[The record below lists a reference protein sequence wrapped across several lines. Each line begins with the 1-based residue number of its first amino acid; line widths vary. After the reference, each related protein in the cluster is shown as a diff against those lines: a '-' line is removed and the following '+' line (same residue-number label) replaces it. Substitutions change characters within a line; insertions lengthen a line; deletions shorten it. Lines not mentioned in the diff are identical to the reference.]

1 MPNILSIDK
10 KKRFPFG
17 GFSFYIL
24 KKKYYF
30 MSTKIKDAILISN
43 VTDSIKIPVG
53 NTSDETQP
61 LAISVEQLKYHIN
74 SNLSTVATTGSYNNL
89 TDKPDLNIYAKVS
102 TLNAN
107 YYNKTEIDSMIGS
120 GGGGGGSDFSME
132 FVDKLPLEGKAN
144 TFYFVKSEF
153 PQEQNS
159 YNEYVWNEKEQVY
172 EIVSKSNY
180 ITEKDL
186 PTVYDSQITIKQGS
200 VTKGTFTLNQSG
212 NATINLDGNE
222 DFVTVSTDQTITGT
236 KTFNKQISID
246 TNDYDVR
253 FLAKFN
259 NLTLGTLP
267 TSNVLVGFRSCD
279 SLNKE
284 FANINCSYNTQGR
297 ISSNFYV
304 NNQNGV
310 VGRLGIYI
318 DKDGSKAYTI
328 APTPATDDNSTKI
341 ATTAFVKAQGYV
353 SSTNTRSLLITYE
366 DGTQETIKVYTA

>member
-1 MPNILSIDK
+1 MASV
-10 KKRFPFG
+10 
-17 GFSFYIL
+17 
-24 KKKYYF
+24 
-30 MSTKIKDAILISN
+30 KIKDSIILEN
-43 VTDSIKIPVG
+43 VTSELKIPVG
-53 NTSDETQP
+53 NAGDEVNP
-61 LAISVEQLKYHIN
+61 LALTVGQIKDFTLTG
-74 SNLSTVATTGSYNNL
+74 LSTVATSGSYNDLLN
-89 TDKPDLNIYAKVS
+89 KPDLNTYAKVS

-107 YYNKTEIDSMIGS
+107 YYNKTEIDALIT
-120 GGGGGGSDFSME
+120 GGEGGDFIKMK
-132 FVDKLPLEGKAN
+132 FVDKLPEKGEAN

-153 PQEQNS
+153 PQEQNL

-172 EIVSKSNY
+172 EIVSKTDY
-180 ITEKDL
+180 ITSKDL
-186 PTVYDSQITIKQGS
+186 PSVYDSQITIKQGS

-212 NATINLDGNE
+212 NATITLDGNE

-267 TSNVLVGFRSCD
+267 TSNVFIGFRSCD
-279 SLNKE
+279 SLGKE

-341 ATTAFVKAQGYV
+341 ATTEFVKAQGYV
-353 SSTNTRSLLITYE
+353 SSANTRSLLVTYD

>member
-1 MPNILSIDK
+1 MASV
-10 KKRFPFG
+10 
-17 GFSFYIL
+17 
-24 KKKYYF
+24 
-30 MSTKIKDAILISN
+30 KIKDSIILEN
-43 VTDSIKIPVG
+43 VTSELKIPVG
-53 NTSDETQP
+53 NAGDETNP
-61 LAISVEQLKYHIN
+61 LALTVGQIKDFTLSGL
-74 SNLSTVATTGSYNNL
+74 SNVAKTGSYNDL
-89 TDKPDLNIYAKVS
+89 LDKPDLNEYVTLT

-107 YYNKTEIDSMIGS
+107 YYNKTEIDSLITGEE
-120 GGGGGGSDFSME
+120 GAGFLKME
-132 FVDKLPLEGKAN
+132 FVDKLPEKGKIN

-159 YNEYVWNEKEQVY
+159 YNEYVWDDKSKSY
-172 EIVSKSNY
+172 EIVSKTDY
-180 ITEKDL
+180 ITEKKVGEMI
-186 PTVYDSQITIKQGS
+186 PAVYDSQITIKQGS

-267 TSNVLVGFRSCD
+267 TSNVFIGFRSCD

-328 APTPATDDNSTKI
+328 APTPTTDDNSTKI
-341 ATTAFVKAQGYV
+341 ATTEFVKAQGYV
-353 SSTNTRSLLITYE
+353 SSANTRSLLVTYD

>member
-1 MPNILSIDK
+1 
-10 KKRFPFG
+10 
-17 GFSFYIL
+17 
-24 KKKYYF
+24 
-30 MSTKIKDAILISN
+30 MSTKIKDAIILEN
-43 VTDSIKIPVG
+43 VTSELKLPVG
-53 NTSDETQP
+53 NAGDNTNP
-61 LAISVEQLKYHIN
+61 LALTVGQIKDFTLSG
-74 SNLSTVATTGSYNNL
+74 LSTVATTGSYNNL
-89 TDKPDLNIYAKVS
+89 TDKPNLNDYATLT
-102 TLNAN
+102 TLNTN
-107 YYNKTEIDSMIGS
+107 YYNKTEIDALIT
-120 GGGGGGSDFSME
+120 GGEGGDFLKME
-132 FVDKLPLEGKAN
+132 FVDKLPEKGKIN

-153 PQEQNS
+153 PQEQNL
-159 YNEYVWNEKEQVY
+159 YNEYVWNEKEQTY
-172 EIVSKSNY
+172 EVVSKTDY
-180 ITEKDL
+180 ITSKDL
-186 PTVYDSQITIKQGS
+186 PTIYDSQITVKQGN
-200 VTKGTFTLNQSG
+200 VVKGTFTLNQSG

-222 DFVTVSTDQTITGT
+222 DFVTVSTDQTITGI

-253 FLAKFN
+253 LLAKFN

-267 TSNVLVGFRSCD
+267 TSNVYVGFRSFD

-328 APTPATDDNSTKI
+328 APTPATSDNSTKI

-353 SSTNTRSLLITYE
+353 SSANTRSLLITYE

>member
-1 MPNILSIDK
+1 
-10 KKRFPFG
+10 
-17 GFSFYIL
+17 
-24 KKKYYF
+24 
-30 MSTKIKDAILISN
+30 MSTKIKDAILISD

-53 NTSDETQP
+53 NTTDETQP
-61 LAISVEQLKYHIN
+61 YAISVEQLKYHIN

-102 TLNAN
+102 TLNTN
-107 YYNKTEIDSMIGS
+107 YYNKTEIDSMIT
-120 GGGGGGSDFSME
+120 GGEGAGFLKME

-153 PQEQNS
+153 PQEQNL
-159 YNEYVWNEKEQVY
+159 YDEYVWDEKSKSY

-186 PTVYDSQITIKQGS
+186 PPVYDSQITIKQGS

-222 DFVTVSTDQTITGT
+222 DFVTVNTDQTITGT

-267 TSNVLVGFRSCD
+267 TSNVFIGFRSCD

-341 ATTAFVKAQGYV
+341 ATTEFVKAQGYV
-353 SSTNTRSLLITYE
+353 SSTNTRSLLITYD